1 MLLFVIY
8 TKLIINKFTKLLT
21 NTMQEKIKQLIQ
33 KSNSL
38 KEKLNEP
45 DIMNDINRF
54 KDISREIKSLAQ
66 VVMVGEKY
74 IKAIEDLE
82 TAREIVDSKNAEP
95 DFKEMA
101 YEEINDLQPKIEK
114 MEEELK
120 FLLIPKDPNDMK
132 NCIIEIRAGTGGDEA
147 GIFAGDLY
155 RMYQKYSDIQG
166 YKFELIDFND
176 SDKGGFKEI
185 VFSLSGDN
193 VYGNLKFESGVHR
206 VQRVPETE
214 ASGRLHTSAASVV
227 VLPEAEEVD
236 VQIRDEDIRMD
247 VFRSGGAGG
256 QNVNKVE
263 TAIRITHIPSGL
275 VVSCQDER
283 SQLKNKDKAMKVLR
297 SRLYEMETKKAQ
309 AEVASSRKSMIKTG
323 DRSEKIRTY
332 NYPQNRVTDHRLEGE
347 TKNYNLKEVV
357 DGSLQGII
365 ENLQILERTE
375 ILNQNIE

>member
-1 MLLFVIY
+1 
-8 TKLIINKFTKLLT
+8 
-21 NTMQEKIKQLIQ
+21 MQEKIKQLIQ

-45 DIMNDINRF
+45 DIMDEISRF

-66 VVMVGEKY
+66 VVEVGERY
-74 IKAIEDLE
+74 IKAMEDLE
-82 TAREIVDSKNAEP
+82 IAREIVEAKTTEP
-95 DFKEMA
+95 DFREMA
-101 YEEINDLQPKIEK
+101 YDEINELQPKIER

-147 GIFAGDLY
+147 GIFAGDMY
-155 RMYQKYSDIQG
+155 RMYQKYSDMQG

-176 SDKGGFKEI
+176 SEKGGFKEI
-185 VFSLSGDN
+185 IFSLSGDN
-193 VYGNLKFESGVHR
+193 VYGNMKFESGVHR

-263 TAIRITHIPSGL
+263 TAVRITHIPSGL

-283 SQLKNKDKAMKVLR
+283 SQLKNKEKAMKVLR
-297 SRLYEMETKKAQ
+297 SRLYEMEMKKAQ
-309 AEVASSRKSMIKTG
+309 EEVASSRKSMIRTG

-332 NYPQNRVTDHRLEGE
+332 NYPQNRVTDHRLEGDN
-347 TKNYNLKEVV
+347 KNYNLKEVI

-375 ILNQNIE
+375 ILNQSND